1 MLLMQIAILSFFHY
15 FSYMFKKRDS
25 VFEVEE
31 GKFLSPKFD
40 SQGLI
45 PVITTDSKTGEVL
58 MHGYM
63 NSEAL
68 KKTIETKEA
77 HYWSRSRKE
86 IWHKGKTSG
95 FVQKVKEIR
104 IDDDQDSVWLT
115 VDIGNGASCHVGY
128 RSCFYRSIPLGPIDN
143 GRKVE
148 MKFTEKEKK
157 FDPKKIY
164 KDQPNPTKI

>member
-1 MLLMQIAILSFFHY
+1 MQIAILSFFHY
-15 FSYMFKKRDS
+15 FTLMFKKRES

-40 SQGLI
+40 GDGLI
-45 PVITTDSKTGEVL
+45 PVTTSDSSSGEIL

-63 NSEAL
+63 NEEAL

-77 HYWSRSRKE
+77 HYFSRSRNA

-95 FVQKVKEIR
+95 FTQKVTEIR
-104 IDDDQDSVWLT
+104 IDDDQDSIWLT
-115 VDIGNGASCHVGY
+115 VDIGNGSSCHVGY
-128 RSCFYRSIPLGPIDN
+128 RSCFYRSIPLGQIDD
-143 GRKVE
+143 GKKIE
-148 MKFTEKEKK
+148 MEFKEKEKK
-157 FDPKKIY
+157 FDPKKVY